1 MNNHLH
7 KKETCKHFNVKY
19 CDICDI
25 VYCADCGYE
34 WFKKCELSHYSSL
47 WNQYPYTTT
56 IHSPNITYTAD
67 SAWGHK

>member
-25 VYCADCGYE
+25 IYCVDCGYE

-56 IHSPNITYTAD
+56 IHCPNITYTAD